1 MNIWH
6 ADNMQNA
13 GRHGR
18 EHLVIERKSL
28 QPQQTGKGFRTGR
41 RVVGSGDT
49 VPGKSLRT
57 KKQPA
62 VLISFFMTALLLTA
76 LYAVLGFYPFGSNS
90 VILSDLGAQYAPDLI
105 AYKNQLLSG
114 GFHTYSFALGMGKNT
129 LGVFAYYLASPLNFI
144 TFLFPD
150 QLISE
155 AVLVLITVKLAL
167 ASAFMTLFLRRRFHT
182 QSWFAIVFG
191 IMYATCSY
199 SMVYM
204 INIMWLDG
212 FFLLPLLLTLIEL
225 FLADRRHW
233 TKVTAVLL
241 VLFVSGFYIAY
252 MVGIFSFL
260 YLLARLFEEKKL
272 SARNSG
278 WTVLSFIG
286 SALLAAGM
294 SAAVLIPAGLD
305 ILGNAD
311 QTARELSLE
320 SNFKFI
326 SFLNQVL
333 AGSFDS
339 LSSNKPLV
347 YSGLA
352 ALFLCILFF
361 ANPYFP
367 RRQKTLA
374 GGAVIFFILSF
385 NFSFLDIAWQLF
397 DAPNWFLY
405 RYSFLFIFVLLCIS
419 FASLLHL
426 DRLKPRAFLMTGVIF
441 AAILLI
447 VQGFGDLAEE
457 GDRFYVNLFIGALL
471 LLCLYAMSGI
481 AFPESVANIKKLVP
495 ALFAVILCVEV
506 VFVNPLYMRPKMF
519 GGEAKREPIVSAMDQ
534 ADDLVL
540 AAEADAGADSV
551 PFYRMDTDGSPLN
564 GLNPMSAGLY
574 LNFRSVS
581 TFNSSSNK
589 ELSRLLKQLG
599 FQTNYNYFSATHM
612 YSSVVTDSLLGVRYI
627 LSEKENFGGYEL
639 AGTSADGKL
648 FLQKNNSALP
658 LMYLVEPAAGLFD
671 FFASEKEPE
680 SKNPFVFQDELLVSL
695 FGEEAFAEPVY
706 YGAEVSG
713 PVLYNAIRKEAK
725 PEPADKTDEE
735 SDEESDGESSAK
747 DVDLLGQEPV
757 DEKTD
762 YGETYLRISDDE
774 VLSLTYSIKV
784 TGSDPLLMSIPAL
797 SKNDQAE
804 IYVDGVFYTDLTP
817 SFFTQI
823 ISLGSY
829 KPGDTVTVSVRSGT
843 DSYSM
848 LSALFY
854 HCDADLFAS
863 ELNTAAGGQGVQITR
878 AEDGHVNAQITAGED
893 RLLLTTI
900 PYEKGWTLWV
910 DDVKTEIVPY
920 QDALISVPVTEGTH
934 TIVLSFE
941 APGIRAGATISG
953 AACLVF
959 VGALVFTQKKRG
971 SML

>member
-1 MNIWH
+1 M
-6 ADNMQNA
+6 
-13 GRHGR
+13 
-18 EHLVIERKSL
+18 IERKSL
-28 QPQQTGKGFRTGR
+28 QHTGKAVRTGQGIS
-41 RVVGSGDT
+41 GSGDM
-49 VPGKSLRT
+49 VPGRPLRT

-62 VLISFFMTALLLTA
+62 VLMSFFITAMLLTA
-76 LYAVLGFYPFGSNS
+76 LYAVLGFYPFGGNS

-105 AYKNQLLSG
+105 AYKNQFLSG
-114 GFHTYSFALGMGKNT
+114 GFHTYSFSLGMGKNT
-129 LGVFAYYLASPLNFI
+129 LGVFAYYLSSPLNFI

-150 QLISE
+150 YLISE

-182 QSWFAIVFG
+182 QSGFAIVFG
-191 IMYATCSY
+191 ILYATCSY
-199 SMVYM
+199 AMVYM

-233 TKVTAVLL
+233 PKLTAVLL

-272 SARNSG
+272 SGPDARNSG
-278 WTVLSFIG
+278 RTVLSFIG
-286 SALLAAGM
+286 STLLAAGM

-305 ILGNAD
+305 ILENSD

-326 SFLNQVL
+326 SFLNQIL

-347 YSGLA
+347 YCGLA
-352 ALFLCILFF
+352 VLFLCILFF
-361 ANPYFP
+361 ANPYFS
-367 RRQKTLA
+367 RRQKTMA
-374 GGAVIFFILSF
+374 GGAVIFFIFSF
-385 NFSFLDIAWQLF
+385 NFSFLDLAWQLF

-426 DRLKPRAFLMTGVIF
+426 DRLKPRAFLMTGIIF
-441 AAILLI
+441 ALILI
-447 VQGFGDLAEE
+447 AVQGFGDLAEE
-457 GDRFYVNLFIGALL
+457 GDRFYVNFFIGALQ

-481 AFPESVANIKKLVP
+481 TFPASVANIRKLVP

-519 GGEAKREPIVSAMDQ
+519 GGEAEREPIVSAMEQ
-534 ADDLVL
+534 ADDLVT
-540 AAEADAGADSV
+540 AAESDAGADSV
-551 PFYRMDTDGSPLN
+551 PFYRMDTDGSPYD

-581 TFNSSSNK
+581 TFNSASNK

-627 LSEKENFGGYEL
+627 LSEKENYSGYEL

-658 LMYLVEPAAGLFD
+658 LMYLVKSDAGSYD
-671 FFASEKEPE
+671 FFVSEKETE

-713 PVLYNAIRKEAK
+713 PVLYNAILKES
-725 PEPADKTDEE
+725 EPVPANDAEEE
-735 SDEESDGESSAK
+735 SDEESDSEISAK
-747 DVDLLGQEPV
+747 DMDLLGQEPV

-762 YGETYLRISDDE
+762 YGETYLRISDDD
-774 VLSLTYSIKV
+774 VLSLTYSIKIQG
-784 TGSDPLLMSIPAL
+784 TDPLLMSIPAL

-804 IYVDGVFYTDLTP
+804 IYVDGAFYTDLTP

-829 KPGDTVTVSVRSGT
+829 IPEDTVTVSVRSGA

-854 HCDADLFAS
+854 HCDVDMFAR
-863 ELNTAAGGQGVQITR
+863 ELASAEPGQGVQITR
-878 AEDGHVNAQITAGED
+878 ADDGHVNAQITAGEEQ
-893 RLLLTTI
+893 LLLTTI
-900 PYEKGWTLWV
+900 PYEKGWTLRL

-934 TIVLSFE
+934 TIELIFE
-941 APGIRAGATISG
+941 APGIRSGAYISG

-959 VGALVFTQKKRG
+959 IGALVFTQKKRG
-971 SML
+971 SLL